1 MLDSTLLLAA
11 VGPMSQPWSPT
22 IAIVMVVASILGVLA
37 STKAKKV
44 GPTLVAGLT
53 AAQVI
58 GGVSF
63 GHLLGTGAVLGLT
76 RLGII

>member
-1 MLDSTLLLAA
+1 MLNSTLLLA
-11 VGPMSQPWSPT
+11 VEGPMSQAWSPT
-22 IAIVMVVASILGVLA
+22 VAIVMVVASLLGVLA

-44 GPTLVAGLT
+44 GPALVAGLT

-63 GHLLGTGAVLGLT
+63 GHVLGIGAVLGLT